1 MTGYAIYST
10 INLRIRIRSFWLYF
24 SSLLDC
30 LQRRRIKYTFS
41 EICSHGSRYE
51 YTCLGNYLP
60 DSTASDPQKTAV
72 FRYRHIYRLRWR
84 RLHTFM
90 RHETKYAFIS
100 CCGLIYR
107 QWRTAGGATLSGTLP
122 PHPPPP
128 HHKKKIAVLP
138 NKSKAEKNCGHRTQK
153 WETSTDFNALR
164 CYHRTSSVGKSPD
177 SLQTHRDS
185 NRIPPAA
192 FLIGRRL
199 TIFHFFNVYHIISKK
214 PMYLSQFPWHN
225 DEMWI
230 SSLNKVV
237 QAIIKCVALSNT
249 SRNVWQ

>member
-1 MTGYAIYST
+1 MSATKNCGRSNIISDVTST
-10 INLRIRIRSFWLYF
+10 PSP
-24 SSLLDC
+24 S
-30 LQRRRIKYTFS
+30 
-41 EICSHGSRYE
+41 
-51 YTCLGNYLP
+51 
-60 DSTASDPQKTAV
+60 PQ
-72 FRYRHIYRLRWR
+72 
-84 RLHTFM
+84 
-90 RHETKYAFIS
+90 
-100 CCGLIYR
+100 
-107 QWRTAGGATLSGTLP
+107 
-122 PHPPPP
+122 
-128 HHKKKIAVLP
+128 KKKIAVLP
-138 NKSKAEKNCGHRTQK
+138 NKSKAKKKCGHRTQK

-249 SRNVWQ
+249 SRNV